1 VGLRH
6 QFFTGRVGS
15 AAFPDPHSVVTRF
28 RTAACLRD
36 FPAMCSDAVIGPG
49 KFGINQKTL
58 TNQVVSW
65 NAYSTVHCLLL
76 VLFETREHII
86 VNGSQTPNFGARFHG
101 GKAMKNGSFVSE
113 NPSASD
119 KLQSVAATLMHVSN
133 SSMSSGQEG
142 ALVGRHNGNGSGEL
156 RSTVARQF
164 MHMLRG
170 HDRARMKV
178 LATHPTQA
186 R

>member
-1 VGLRH
+1 
-6 QFFTGRVGS
+6 
-15 AAFPDPHSVVTRF
+15 
-28 RTAACLRD
+28 
-36 FPAMCSDAVIGPG
+36 
-49 KFGINQKTL
+49 
-58 TNQVVSW
+58 
-65 NAYSTVHCLLL
+65 
-76 VLFETREHII
+76 
-86 VNGSQTPNFGARFHG
+86 
-101 GKAMKNGSFVSE
+101 MKNGSFVSE
-113 NPSASD
+113 NPLGSD
-119 KLQSVAATLMHVSN
+119 QSVAATLTHVSN

-142 ALVGRHNGNGSGEL
+142 PLVGRHNGNGSRDL